1 MKDLVKILEFL
12 CRMANGEDVVEY
24 YNSEK
29 TAKGARNSFL
39 KFNTNVIKLLFMG
52 GKNIYER
59 DFKNK
64 FKVEW
69 ENIEPLLNHLKNTE
83 MSNFLYNDKLYK
95 QDNSISDYN
104 NMIRQGFEWEKPN
117 YSFCYTDGYTR
128 FGRYIAYCQ
137 VETQTSK
144 KNTKQEYDD
153 LYSKLLDVL
162 KDYYGLYSSYYLPSF
177 KLRYE
182 HVNEREIKA
191 EINRLRTILD
201 NKDNIG
207 KYYSVDQPTDKQKFW
222 INKKLGVLPNN
233 LNKTQANELLD
244 VLFNGNDNKARS
256 NPNDVLNFYKKMFGL
271 TETYRSINNS
281 KMINESL
288 IDLIT
293 QSIINKIRKE
303 QV

>member
-1 MKDLVKILEFL
+1 MGKD
-12 CRMANGEDVVEY
+12 
-24 YNSEK
+24 
-29 TAKGARNSFL
+29 
-39 KFNTNVIKLLFMG
+39 
-52 GKNIYER
+52 IYER

-83 MSNFLYNDKLYK
+83 MSNFLFNDKLYK

-182 HVNEREIKA
+182 HVNERDIKA
-191 EINRLRTILD
+191 EINRLKTILD

-222 INKKLGVLPNN
+222 INKKLGVLPNS

-281 KMINESL
+281 KKINESL